1 MAKDTK
7 LPYFEIGEALIG
19 TGSELAHVDLM
30 IGSKDGPVGQ
40 AFATGMTQL
49 SAGHTPLL
57 SVIRPNL
64 PTKPSTLIV
73 PKVTLKKGADTAK
86 IFGPAQSAVAKAVA
100 DAVDEGI
107 IPKEIANDVVIIAS
121 VFIAPDAEDYSK
133 IYRYNYGATKL
144 ALKRALEGF
153 PSVDKVLEE
162 SNKST
167 HAIMGF
173 KVSRLWDAPYL
184 QVAFDTTS
192 LEFVLQAMKE
202 LPQNDHLLIEA
213 GTPLI
218 KRFGTDV
225 IAKIREV
232 RPDAFIVA
240 DFKTLDTGN
249 LEARMVADA
258 TGDAIVVSALA
269 PVPTIVKVIDEA
281 HKTGIYAIVDTLNL
295 ENPVPLI
302 KELVSKGAIPDIVEL
317 HRGIDVENNEYAWGS
332 IDEIKKISPKT
343 FIAVAGGVKLET
355 IPLALKA
362 KADIL
367 VVGRAI
373 TGSKNLRGTA
383 EQFIA
388 KIGKPEI
395 DQSRITTD
403 GSD

>member
-1 MAKDTK
+1 MPKDTQ

-19 TGSELAHVDLM
+19 TGAELAHVDLM

-73 PKVTLKKGADTAK
+73 PKVTLKKGVDTTK

-100 DAVDEGI
+100 DAVEEGT
-107 IPKEIANDVVIIAS
+107 IPKEIVNDIVIVAS
-121 VFIAPDAEDYSK
+121 VFIAPDAEDFSK
-133 IYRYNYGATKL
+133 IYRFNYGATKL
-144 ALKRALEGF
+144 AIKRALEGF
-153 PSVDKVLEE
+153 PSMDKVLEE

-173 KVSRLWDAPYL
+173 KVSRLFNPPYL

-192 LEFVLQAMKE
+192 LDFVLKAVKE

-225 IAKIREV
+225 ISKIREA

-240 DFKTLDTGN
+240 DLKTLDTGN

-258 TGDAIVVSALA
+258 AGDAVVVSALA
-269 PVPTIVKVIDEA
+269 PVPTIVKAIEEA

-295 ENPVPLI
+295 PDPVPLI
-302 KELVSKGAIPDIVEL
+302 KELVAQGAVPDVVEL
-317 HRGIDVENNEYAWGS
+317 HRAIDIENTEPRWDS
-332 IDEIKKISPKT
+332 IEAIKKASPKT
-343 FIAVAGGVKLET
+343 FIAVAGGVKLDT
-355 IPLALKA
+355 IPLALKSG
-362 KADIL
+362 ADIL

-373 TGSKNLRGTA
+373 TGSKDIRGTA

-388 KIGKPEI
+388 RIGNPEI
-395 DQSRITTD
+395 DQFRIMTD
-403 GSD
+403 F

>member
-1 MAKDTK
+1 MAKETK

-30 IGSKDGPVGQ
+30 IGAKDGPVGQ

-73 PKVTLKKGADTAK
+73 PKVTLKKGADTSK

-100 DAVDEGI
+100 DAVEEGI
-107 IPKEIANDVVIIAS
+107 IPKNIADDIVIIAS
-121 VFIAPDAEDYSK
+121 VFIAPDAEDFSK
-133 IYRYNYGATKL
+133 IYRFNYGATKL
-144 ALKRALEGF
+144 AIKRALEGF
-153 PSVDKVLEE
+153 PTVDKVLEE

-173 KVSRLWDAPYL
+173 KVSRLWNPPYL

-192 LEFVLQAMKE
+192 LEFVLKAVKE

-225 IAKIREV
+225 ISKIREA

-240 DFKTLDTGN
+240 DLKTLDTGN

-258 TGDAIVVSALA
+258 AGDAVVVSALA
-269 PVPTIVKVIDEA
+269 PVPTIVKAIEEA

-295 ENPVPLI
+295 ENPIPLL
-302 KELVSKGAIPDIVEL
+302 KQLVAKGAIPDVVEL
-317 HRGIDVENNEYAWGS
+317 HRGIDVENNEHAWGS
-332 IDEIKKISPKT
+332 IDEIKKICPRT

-373 TGSKNLRGTA
+373 TGSKDIRGTT

-388 KIGKPEI
+388 KIGNPEI
-395 DQSRITTD
+395 DQFRVMTD
-403 GSD
+403 F

>member
-1 MAKDTK
+1 MAKDMK

-19 TGSELAHVDLM
+19 TGAELAHVDLM
-30 IGSKDGPVGQ
+30 IGVKNGPVGQ

-73 PKVTLKKGADTAK
+73 PKVTLKKGVDTTK

-100 DAVDEGI
+100 DAVEEGI
-107 IPKEIANDVVIIAS
+107 IPKEMADEIVIVAS
-121 VFIAPDAEDYSK
+121 VFIAPDAEDFSK
-133 IYRYNYGATKL
+133 IYRFNYGATKL
-144 ALKRALEGF
+144 AIKRALEGF

-173 KVSRLWDAPYL
+173 KVSRLFNPPYL

-192 LEFVLQAMKE
+192 LEFVLNAVKE
-202 LPQNDHLLIEA
+202 LPKNDHLLIEA

-225 IAKIREV
+225 ISKIREA

-240 DFKTLDTGN
+240 DLKTLDTGN

-258 TGDAIVVSALA
+258 AGDAVVVSALA
-269 PVPTIVKVIDEA
+269 PVATIIKAIEEA

-295 ENPVPLI
+295 DDPVPLI
-302 KELVSKGAIPDIVEL
+302 KELVAKGAVPDIVEL

-332 IDEIKKISPKT
+332 IDAIKEVSPKT
-343 FIAVAGGVKLET
+343 FIAVAGGVKLDT

-373 TGSKNLRGTA
+373 TGSKDIRGTA

-388 KIGKPEI
+388 RIGNPEI
-395 DQSRITTD
+395 DQFRIMTD
-403 GSD
+403 F

>member
-1 MAKDTK
+1 MSEETK
-7 LPYFEIGEALIG
+7 LPFFEIGEALIG
-19 TGSELAHVDLM
+19 TGKELAHVDLM
-30 IGSKDGPVGQ
+30 IGAKTGPVGQ

-73 PKVTLKKGADTAK
+73 PKVTLKKGADTTK

-100 DAVDEGI
+100 DAVEEGI
-107 IPKEIANDVVIIAS
+107 IPKEMADDIVIIAS
-121 VFIAPDAEDYSK
+121 VFIAPDAEDFNK

-144 ALKRALEGF
+144 AIKRALDGF
-153 PSVDKVLEE
+153 PCIDKVLEE

-167 HAIMGF
+167 HAVMGF
-173 KVSRLWDAPYL
+173 KVSRLFNPPYL

-192 LEFVLQAMKE
+192 LDFVLSAVKQ

-225 IAKIREV
+225 ISKIREA

-240 DFKTLDTGN
+240 DLKTLDTGN

-258 TGDAIVVSALA
+258 AGDAAVVSALA
-269 PVPTIVKVIDEA
+269 PVATISKFIEEA

-295 ENPVPLI
+295 DDPIPLL
-302 KELVSKGAIPDIVEL
+302 KELVARNTIPDIVEL
-317 HRGIDVENNEYAWGS
+317 HRGIDVETTEYAWGS
-332 IDEIKKISPKT
+332 IDEIKKICPKT
-343 FIAVAGGVKLET
+343 FIAVAGGVRLDT
-355 IPLALKA
+355 VPMALKA
-362 KADIL
+362 GADIL

-373 TGSKNLRGTA
+373 TGSKDLQTAA

-388 KIGKPEI
+388 RIGNPEI
-395 DQSRITTD
+395 DQFRIMT
-403 GSD
+403 

>member
-1 MAKDTK
+1 MPKDKK
-7 LPYFEIGEALIG
+7 LPYLEIGEALIG
-19 TGSELAHVDLM
+19 TGPELAHVDLM

-64 PTKPSTLIV
+64 PTKPATLIV
-73 PKVTLKKGADTAK
+73 PKVTLKKGADTTK

-100 DAVDEGI
+100 DAVEEGI
-107 IPKEIANDVVIIAS
+107 VPKEFADDVVIVAS
-121 VFIAPDAEDYSK
+121 VFIAPNAEDFSK
-133 IYRYNYGATKL
+133 IYRFNYGATKL

-153 PSVDKVLEE
+153 PSIDKVLEE

-173 KVSRLWDAPYL
+173 KVSRLFNPPYL

-192 LEFVLQAMKE
+192 LEFVLNAVKE

-225 IAKIREV
+225 ISKIREA

-240 DFKTLDTGN
+240 DLKTLDTGN

-258 TGDAIVVSALA
+258 AGDAVVVSALA
-269 PVPTIVKVIDEA
+269 PVPTIIKAIQEA
-281 HKTGIYAIVDTLNL
+281 HKTGIYAIVDTLNVD
-295 ENPVPLI
+295 NPVPLI
-302 KELVSKGAIPDIVEL
+302 KELVSLGAVPDVVEL
-317 HRGIDVENNEYAWGS
+317 HRGIDVENSEHAWGS
-332 IDEIKKISPKT
+332 IDAIKEINPKIM
-343 FIAVAGGVKLET
+343 IAVAGGVRLDT
-355 IPLALKA
+355 VPLALKA

-373 TGSKNLRGTA
+373 TGSKDIRGTT

-388 KIGKPEI
+388 KIGNPEV
-395 DQSRITTD
+395 DQFRIMTD
-403 GSD
+403 F

>member
-1 MAKDTK
+1 MQKDTK

-19 TGSELAHVDLM
+19 TGAEIAHVDLM
-30 IGSKDGPVGQ
+30 IGAKNGPVGQ

-73 PKVTLKKGADTAK
+73 PKVTLKKGVDTAK

-100 DAVDEGI
+100 DAVEEGI
-107 IPKEIANDVVIIAS
+107 VPKEIANDIVIVAS
-121 VFIAPDAEDYSK
+121 VYVAPDAEDFSK
-133 IYRYNYGATKL
+133 IYRFNYGATKL
-144 ALKRALEGF
+144 ALKRALDGF
-153 PSVDKVLEE
+153 PGIDKVLEE
-162 SNKST
+162 ANKST
-167 HAIMGF
+167 HAVMGF
-173 KVSRLWDAPYL
+173 KVSRLWNPPYL

-192 LEFVLQAMKE
+192 LEFVLNAVKE

-225 IAKIREV
+225 ISKIREV

-240 DFKTLDTGN
+240 DLKTLDTGN

-258 TGDAIVVSALA
+258 AGDAVVVSALA
-269 PVPTIVKVIDEA
+269 PVETISKAISEA
-281 HKTGIYAIVDTLNL
+281 HKTGIYAIMDTLNL
-295 ENPVPLI
+295 PDPIPVL
-302 KELVSKGAIPDIVEL
+302 KELVAKGTIPDVVEL
-317 HRGIDVENNEYAWGS
+317 HRGIDIETTEYAWGS
-332 IDEIKKISPKT
+332 IDEIKKICPKT
-343 FIAVAGGVKLET
+343 FVAVAGGVKLDT
-355 IPLALKA
+355 IPMALKA

-373 TGSKNLRGTA
+373 TGSKDLRSTA

-388 KIGKPEI
+388 RIGNPEI
-395 DQSRITTD
+395 DQFRIMTD
-403 GSD
+403 F

>member
-1 MAKDTK
+1 MVKSSE
-7 LPYFEIGEALIG
+7 LPYFEIGEALMG

-30 IGSKDGPVGQ
+30 IGTKSGPVGQ
-40 AFATGMTQL
+40 AFATGLTQL

-100 DAVDEGI
+100 DSVEEGI
-107 IPKEIANDVVIIAS
+107 IPKEIANDVVIVAS
-121 VFIAPDAEDYSK
+121 VFIAPDAEDYNK

-144 ALKRALEGF
+144 ALKRALDGF
-153 PSVDKVLEE
+153 PSVEKVLEE

-173 KVSRLWDAPYL
+173 KVSRLWNPPYL

-192 LEFVLQAMKE
+192 LDFVLRAVKQ

-225 IAKIREV
+225 ISKIREV

-240 DFKTLDTGN
+240 DLKTLDTGN
-249 LEARMVADA
+249 LEARMIADA
-258 TGDAIVVSALA
+258 AGDAVVISALA
-269 PVPTIVKVIDEA
+269 PVSTIVKAIEEA
-281 HKTGIYAIVDTLNL
+281 HKTGIYAIVDTLNQP
-295 ENPVPLI
+295 NPVPLI
-302 KELVSKGAIPDIVEL
+302 EELVKNNAIPDVVEL
-317 HRGIDVENNEYAWGS
+317 HRAIDLESTEPRWDC
-332 IDEIKKISPKT
+332 IDDIKRISPRT
-343 FIAVAGGVKLET
+343 LVAVAGGVKLET
-355 IPLALKA
+355 IPTALKA
-362 KADIL
+362 NADIL
-367 VVGRAI
+367 VIGRAI
-373 TGSKNLRGTA
+373 TGSKDIRGTA
-383 EQFIA
+383 EQIIA
-388 KIGKPEI
+388 KIGNPEI
-395 DQSRITTD
+395 DQFRIMTD
-403 GSD
+403 F

>member
-7 LPYFEIGEALIG
+7 LPYFEIGEALVG

-30 IGSKDGPVGQ
+30 IGSKDGPIGQ

-73 PKVTLKKGADTAK
+73 PKVTLKKGSDTSK

-100 DAVDEGI
+100 DAVEEGI
-107 IPKEIANDVVIIAS
+107 IPKTIVNDIVIIAS
-121 VFIAPDAEDYSK
+121 VFIAPDAEDFSK
-133 IYRYNYGATKL
+133 IYRFNYGATKL
-144 ALKRALEGF
+144 AIKRALEGF
-153 PSVDKVLEE
+153 PTVEKVLEE

-173 KVSRLWDAPYL
+173 KVSRLWNPPYL

-192 LEFVLQAMKE
+192 LDFVLKAVKE

-225 IAKIREV
+225 ISKIREV

-240 DFKTLDTGN
+240 DLKTLDTGN

-258 TGDAIVVSALA
+258 AGDAIVVSALA
-269 PVPTIVKVIDEA
+269 PVPTIVKAIDEA

-295 ENPVPLI
+295 ENPVPLL
-302 KELVSKGAIPDIVEL
+302 KELVAKGAIPDVVEL

-343 FIAVAGGVKLET
+343 FIAVAGGVKLDT

-373 TGSKNLRGTA
+373 TGSKDIRGTT

-388 KIGKPEI
+388 KIGNPEI
-395 DQSRITTD
+395 DQFRIMTD
-403 GSD
+403 F

>member
-1 MAKDTK
+1 MSKEMK

-19 TGSELAHVDLM
+19 TGAELAHVDLM

-73 PKVTLKKGADTAK
+73 PKVTLKKGADTSK
-86 IFGPAQSAVAKAVA
+86 IFGPAQSAVAKAIA
-100 DAVDEGI
+100 DAVEEGI
-107 IPKEIANDVVIIAS
+107 IPKEIANDVVVVAS
-121 VFIAPDAEDYSK
+121 VFIAPDAEDFSK
-133 IYRYNYGATKL
+133 IYRFNYGATKL

-153 PSVDKVLEE
+153 PSVEKVLEE

-167 HAIMGF
+167 HAVMGF
-173 KVSRLWDAPYL
+173 KVSRLFNPPYL

-192 LEFVLQAMKE
+192 LEFVLKAVKE

-225 IAKIREV
+225 ISKIREA

-240 DFKTLDTGN
+240 DLKTLDTGN

-258 TGDAIVVSALA
+258 AGDAIVVSALA
-269 PVPTIVKVIDEA
+269 PVPTIVKVIEEA

-295 ENPVPLI
+295 EDPVPLI
-302 KELVSKGAIPDIVEL
+302 QELVAQGAIPDVVEL

-332 IDEIKKISPKT
+332 IDAIKKASPKT
-343 FIAVAGGVKLET
+343 FIAVAGGVKLDT

-373 TGSKNLRGTA
+373 TGSKDIRGTA

-388 KIGKPEI
+388 RIGNPEI
-395 DQSRITTD
+395 DQFRIMTD
-403 GSD
+403 F

>member
-1 MAKDTK
+1 MPKETK

-19 TGSELAHVDLM
+19 TGAEVAHVDLM
-30 IGSKDGPVGQ
+30 IGAKDGPVGQ
-40 AFATGMTQL
+40 AFASGLTQL

-73 PKVTLKKGADTAK
+73 PKVTLKKGADTSK
-86 IFGPAQSAVAKAVA
+86 IFGPAQSAVAKAIA
-100 DAVDEGI
+100 DAVEEGI
-107 IPKEIANDVVIIAS
+107 IPKEIANDVVVIAS

-133 IYRYNYGATKL
+133 IYRFNYGATKL

-153 PSVDKVLEE
+153 PSVDKMLEE
-162 SNKST
+162 NNKST

-173 KVSRLWDAPYL
+173 KVSRLWNPPYL

-192 LEFVLQAMKE
+192 LEFVLSAVKQ
-202 LPQNDHLLIEA
+202 LPQNDHLIIEA

-225 IAKIREV
+225 ISKIREV

-240 DFKTLDTGN
+240 DLKTLDTGN

-258 TGDAIVVSALA
+258 AGDAIVVSALA
-269 PVPTIVKVIDEA
+269 PIETIRKVIDEA
-281 HKTGIYAIVDTLNL
+281 HKTGIYAIVDTLNCADPISVVEKL
-295 ENPVPLI
+295 IELKAVPD
-302 KELVSKGAIPDIVEL
+302 VVEL
-317 HRGIDVENNEYAWGS
+317 HRGIDIENTKPDWEKISA
-332 IDEIKKISPKT
+332 IKKISPKT
-343 FIAVAGGVKLET
+343 FIAVAGGVKLEN
-355 IPLALKA
+355 IPKALSDG
-362 KADIL
+362 ADIL

-373 TGSKNLRGTA
+373 TGSKDIRSTA

-388 KIGKPEI
+388 KIGNPEI
-395 DQSRITTD
+395 DQFRVMTD
-403 GSD
+403 F